1 MRVTGFDVARH
12 VDAVAVGE
20 VVRQPFYRGGE
31 VNPCVAQRARW
42 LTASAQQPQRLRA

>member
-1 MRVTGFDVARH
+1 
-12 VDAVAVGE
+12 
-20 VVRQPFYRGGE
+20 